1 MKQTGL
7 LVGSTLF
14 FLSSLIIFVARFA
27 ISIIVARTLGVHG
40 KGVYTLV
47 LTISS
52 LMVMLLDLGLA
63 SALTYLVAS
72 NQYRP
77 RQILNFALWASIVI
91 GVIGCL
97 GFYWIYQL
105 FLSQSLLAGVA
116 PIYIRWVVLFLPINI
131 LTSLYLAI
139 LLGLQNILAYNIVNI
154 SRVIVNLFL
163 LLFSSWISLGLP
175 GAIWSWL
182 IANLCAFLMVLWF
195 LRKDIRLMI
204 FAPWNLL
211 SSSIR
216 YGIKSYPA
224 NLLTLFTYRLDTF
237 IVNFFSG
244 ASSVGLYSTGV
255 SSAELLWYIPNAISS
270 TLFPKSAALDKDV
283 GARLTAR
290 VCRQTLLITVPLAIG
305 FGIAGTVLIPL
316 FYGLNFVGAVIPF
329 LLLLPGIVGIALSK
343 IIFANL
349 SGSGRP
355 QFATYASI
363 FTFAATIVL
372 DILLIPIYDIA
383 GAAIASSIAYLL
395 GSVLAVFWFSQQTKI
410 QWHQIIVPTRL
421 DAIDTWN
428 QSVSIWHRVRA
439 RFISSRAD

>member
-27 ISIIVARTLGVHG
+27 ISIIVARTLGVEG

-52 LMVMLLDLGLA
+52 LIVMLLDLGLA

-72 NQYRP
+72 RQYRP
-77 RQILNFALWASIVI
+77 RQILNFASWTSLIIS
-91 GVIGCL
+91 VIGCL
-97 GFYWIYQL
+97 GFYVFYKL
-105 FLSQSLLAGVA
+105 FLAQSLLAGV
-116 PIYIRWVVLFLPINI
+116 PPTYIRWVLLFLPINI

-154 SRVIVNLFL
+154 SRVIANLFL
-163 LLFSSWISLGLP
+163 LLWSSWIGLGLA

-182 IANLCAFLMVLWF
+182 IANLCAFLLVLWF
-195 LRKDIRLMI
+195 LRKDIRLTI

-211 SSSIR
+211 SSSVR

-224 NLLTLFTYRLDTF
+224 NLFTLFTYRLDTF
-237 IVNFFSG
+237 IVNYFSG

-290 VCRQTLLITVPLAIG
+290 VCRQTLLITLPLAIG
-305 FGIAGTVLIPL
+305 FGIAGVGADPAILWP
-316 FYGLNFVGAVIPF
+316 NFVGAVHP
-329 LLLLPGIVGIALSK
+329 L
-343 IIFANL
+343 FA
-349 SGSGRP
+349 
-355 QFATYASI
+355 
-363 FTFAATIVL
+363 FT
-372 DILLIPIYDIA
+372 
-383 GAAIASSIAYLL
+383 
-395 GSVLAVFWFSQQTKI
+395 
-410 QWHQIIVPTRL
+410 TRHCGNRTVKNHL
-421 DAIDTWN
+421 
-428 QSVSIWHRVRA
+428 R
-439 RFISSRAD
+439 

>member
-72 NQYRP
+72 SQYRP
-77 RQILNFALWASIVI
+77 RQILNFALWTSLII
-91 GVIGCL
+91 SLIGCL
-97 GFYWIYQL
+97 GFYVFYQL
-105 FLSQSLLAGVA
+105 FLAQSLLAGV
-116 PIYIRWVVLFLPINI
+116 PPTYIKWVLLFLPINI

-139 LLGLQNILAYNIVNI
+139 ILGLQKILAYNIVNI
-154 SRVIVNLFL
+154 CRVVVNFFL
-163 LLFSSWISLGLP
+163 LLFSSWQGLGLP

-182 IANLCAFLMVLWF
+182 IAGICAFLLVLWF
-195 LRKDIRLMI
+195 LRKDLRLMR
-204 FAPWNLL
+204 FSPRKLF
-211 SSSIR
+211 SSSLR

-224 NLLTLFTYRLDTF
+224 NLFTLFTYRLDTF
-237 IVNFFSG
+237 IVNYFSG

-270 TLFPKSAALDKDV
+270 TLFPKSATLDIDV

-290 VCRQTLLITVPLAIG
+290 VCRQMMLITVPIAIC
-305 FGIAGTVLIPL
+305 FGVAGMVFIPL
-316 FYGLNFVGAVIPF
+316 FYGINFAGAVIPF

-349 SGSGRP
+349 SGSGKP
-355 QFATYASI
+355 QFATYSSMIA
-363 FTFAATIVL
+363 FAATIVL
-372 DILLIPIYDIA
+372 DLILIPIYDIA

-395 GSVLAVFWFSQQTKI
+395 GSILAIFWFGHQTNI
-410 QWHQIIVPTRL
+410 RWHQIILPTRQ
-421 DAIDTWN
+421 DVSDIWH
-428 QSVSIWHRVRA
+428 QSVSIWHKLRTRSIA
-439 RFISSRAD
+439 SRID

>member
-1 MKQTGL
+1 LKQTGL

-27 ISIIVARTLGVHG
+27 ISIIVARTLGVNG

-72 NQYRP
+72 SQYRP

-97 GFYWIYQL
+97 GFYILYKL
-105 FLSQSLLAGVA
+105 FLAQSLLAGVP
-116 PIYIRWVVLFLPINI
+116 PIYISWVLLFLPINI

-139 LLGLQNILAYNIVNI
+139 ILGFQNIVAYNIVNI
-154 SRVIVNLFL
+154 CRVIANLFL
-163 LLFSSWISLGLP
+163 LLFSSWLGLGLP

-182 IANLCAFLMVLWF
+182 IASLCAFLLVLWF

-204 FAPWNLL
+204 FSPWNLL
-211 SSSIR
+211 YSSIR

-224 NLLTLFTYRLDTF
+224 NLFSLFTYRLDTF
-237 IVNFFSG
+237 IVNYFSG
-244 ASSVGLYSTGV
+244 VASVGLYSTGV
-255 SSAELLWYIPNAISS
+255 SSAELLWFIPNAISS
-270 TLFPKSAALDKDV
+270 TLFPKSASLDIDI

-290 VCRQTLLITVPLAIG
+290 VCRQTMLVTVPLAFA
-305 FGIAGTVLIPL
+305 FGVAGTLLIPL
-316 FYGLNFVGAVIPF
+316 IYGLNFAGAVIPF

-355 QFATYASI
+355 QFATYSSMI
-363 FTFAATIVL
+363 TFAATIIL
-372 DILLIPIYDIA
+372 DLILIPIYDIA

-395 GSVLAVFWFSQQTKI
+395 GSILAVFWFSRQTKI
-410 QWHQIIVPTRL
+410 RWHQIIIPTRH
-421 DAIDTWN
+421 DAIDTWT
-428 QSVSIWHRVRA
+428 QSVNIWHKVIARV
-439 RFISSRAD
+439 SPDV